1 MQSDCSNVT
10 SPMSST
16 SCVSNNKI
24 CDKMQ
29 TDGCDDRQDHVNNVF
44 DLLHVHDVPDHHK
57 EISILTGYRQRLEYS
72 DCMKSIFKL
81 HNETINIWTHL
92 LGFVFFFMLMMKD
105 VLWRQEHIRDSAD
118 YSATVL
124 QLITYQVPIIYNT
137 TLNTVHCY
145 QLFRPVCC
153 PVPCSTQ
160 CLVMT
165 ADPHGRTWIKHP
177 FCLLSMVPM
186 SGSSSTISNVSHS
199 TKSFISP

>member
-1 MQSDCSNVT
+1 MLDSISCAVYTWGVWRDLLHYCSMKHNTRLEPAVTMQSDCSNVT

-105 VLWRQEHIRDSAD
+105 VMWRQEHIRDSAD

-124 QLITYQVPIIYNT
+124 QLITYQVPI
-137 TLNTVHCY
+137 LH
-145 QLFRPVCC
+145 
-153 PVPCSTQ
+153 
-160 CLVMT
+160 
-165 ADPHGRTWIKHP
+165 
-177 FCLLSMVPM
+177 
-186 SGSSSTISNVSHS
+186 
-199 TKSFISP
+199 